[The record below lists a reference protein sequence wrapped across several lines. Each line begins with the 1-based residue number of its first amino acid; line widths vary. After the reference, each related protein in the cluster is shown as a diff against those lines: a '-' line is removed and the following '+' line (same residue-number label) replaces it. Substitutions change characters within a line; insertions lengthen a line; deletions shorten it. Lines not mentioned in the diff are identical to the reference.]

1 MTLRLLTGADIPAA
15 MTFVRQVHWNQ
26 TPADW
31 QRFLS
36 ATPDGCFAACIGGDV
51 IGTVATIVYDLRLA
65 WIGMMLVDERHR
77 GRGIGRQLFS
87 RALEY
92 LDGRGVTCAK
102 LDATPEGRPMY
113 EHHGFASE
121 ETIERWALAR
131 SETSHPASSRPLAPR
146 SIDAALAVDATIF
159 GADRSR
165 LLRAIVEDAP
175 DFALVEPVESDGASI
190 RGYAFGRRGTRA
202 DHLGP
207 WMARD
212 EATAEKLLTTFLAR
226 SGRPLVFVDAVR
238 RNRWVARLL
247 EGQGFTV
254 ARALTRMSRGGP
266 MSQDPDSQLGAVLG
280 LEFG

>member
-1 MTLRLLTGADIPAA
+1 MPVTLRPLTGADIPAA

-31 QRFLS
+31 QRFLA
-36 ATPDGCFAACIGGDV
+36 ATPDGCFAACIGADV
-51 IGTVATIVYDLRLA
+51 IGTVATIVYDRHLA

-92 LDGRGVTCAK
+92 LDRRGVTCAK

-121 ETIERWALAR
+121 EIIERWALTR
-131 SETSHPASSRPLAPR
+131 SETSRQVSLPPPATR
-146 SIDAALAVDATIF
+146 SLDAALALDTTIF
-159 GADRSR
+159 GADRSG
-165 LLRAIVEDAP
+165 LLRSIADDAP
-175 DFALVEPVESDGASI
+175 DLVLVESDEASI

-212 EATAEKLLTTFLAR
+212 EATARKLLTTFLAR
-226 SGRPLVFVDAVR
+226 SERPLVFVDAVC
-238 RNRWVARLL
+238 RNRRAARLL
-247 EGQGFTV
+247 EGRGFTV

-266 MSQDPDSQLGAVLG
+266 VSQDPDGQLGAILG
-280 LEFG
+280 FEFG